1 MQFANNFV
9 LIVGQS
15 LHRVLFHMTSRSIVP
30 NEESVSGYMV
40 QKDVNYIKLFS
51 VDGSYF
57 MLSVNNYMMRIA
69 KVSQINAE
77 VRCMATSDL

>member
-1 MQFANNFV
+1 
-9 LIVGQS
+9 
-15 LHRVLFHMTSRSIVP
+15 MTSRDIVP

-51 VDGSYF
+51 VNEQYF
-57 MLSVNNYMMRIA
+57 MLSVNNLMMRIA

-77 VRCMATSDL
+77 VRCLANSDLEVGDYTYQVEVITRNCAAKN